1 MCHPDA
7 PSRSAIV
14 VSLLQVIVI
23 LPTSM
28 IIGSLVA
35 ADAAARAAA
44 PRPVRLEDATTDQRT
59 DASASTTTRLA
70 TPPSQHAP
78 TTLAAAASEPGKA
91 IDSQPQTQSASY
103 TVIFDSVDGSSA
115 DPQTVAKAPK
125 PAAGDTKITPAAPTT
140 PEIRFNNILAA
151 EEDGSQLIAS
161 DGIWKATTPAHM
173 PGTAIVT
180 INWTLNGAVQTPDT
194 SSTYR
199 YPSISP
205 AALGWRKRPANPV
218 SAGLLAFVCAAADR
232 RHRLETLSRRKYRL
246 PSCKQVRTITI
257 PDTKA
262 RTTRVAPTPPPNGAT
277 HILLSERQ
285 QHKLCSP
292 TTDQQRHQETLHPY
306 GQMQPD
312 HRWRRTMI
320 SAWAWA
326 VTGTNY
332 ARETT
337 AQTGHGSIPPC
348 P

>member
-7 PSRSAIV
+7 SSRSAIV

-23 LPTSM
+23 LPASM

-70 TPPSQHAP
+70 TP
-78 TTLAAAASEPGKA
+78 
-91 IDSQPQTQSASY
+91 
-103 TVIFDSVDGSSA
+103 
-115 DPQTVAKAPK
+115 
-125 PAAGDTKITPAAPTT
+125 TT

-151 EEDGSQLIAS
+151 EEDGSQVIAS
-161 DGIWKATTPAHM
+161 DGTWKATTPAHM

-180 INWTLNGAVQTPDT
+180 IDWTLNGASPDP
-194 SSTYR
+194 R
-199 YPSISP
+199 HQQHVPVP
-205 AALGWRKRPANPV
+205 LHQPANPV
-218 SAGLLAFVCAAADR
+218 SAGLLAFACAAADR

-292 TTDQQRHQETLHPY
+292 TTDQQRHRETLHPY

-320 SAWAWA
+320 SAWARA
-326 VTGTNY
+326 MTGTDY

>member
-1 MCHPDA
+1 MQPMKKLGIFHHRTALSWERGFEPIMCHPDA

-70 TPPSQHAP
+70 TP
-78 TTLAAAASEPGKA
+78 
-91 IDSQPQTQSASY
+91 
-103 TVIFDSVDGSSA
+103 
-115 DPQTVAKAPK
+115 
-125 PAAGDTKITPAAPTT
+125 TT

-151 EEDGSQLIAS
+151 EEDGSRLIAS
-161 DGIWKATTPAHM
+161 DGTWKATTPAHM

>member
-7 PSRSAIV
+7 SSRSAIV

-23 LPTSM
+23 LPASM

-70 TPPSQHAP
+70 TP
-78 TTLAAAASEPGKA
+78 
-91 IDSQPQTQSASY
+91 
-103 TVIFDSVDGSSA
+103 
-115 DPQTVAKAPK
+115 
-125 PAAGDTKITPAAPTT
+125 TT

-151 EEDGSQLIAS
+151 EEDGSQVIAS
-161 DGIWKATTPAHM
+161 DGTWKATTPAHM

-180 INWTLNGAVQTPDT
+180 IDWTLNGAVQTPDT

-205 AALGWRKRPANPV
+205 AALGWRKRPATPV
-218 SAGLLAFVCAAADR
+218 SAGLLAFACAAADR

-262 RTTRVAPTPPPNGAT
+262 RTTRVAPTPPRNGAT

-292 TTDQQRHQETLHPY
+292 TTDQQRHRETLHPY

-320 SAWAWA
+320 SAWARA
-326 VTGTNY
+326 MTGTDY